1 MNFKQENEIGINT
14 INVISVT
21 VLKNKNLCLCCISE
35 LDIRVYD
42 YFVQLVDIFQGK
54 TLTYLRDTKYNAPI
68 ITIKELDNGNLVAT
82 VEDIN
87 MLLFFKFI
95 VCFSILI
102 SIFKYIFDCFC

>member
-21 VLKNKNLCLCCISE
+21 VLKNKNLCLCCVSE

-54 TLTYLRDTKYNAPI
+54 RKSGNNSALVLAPLLY
-68 ITIKELDNGNLVAT
+68 TNL
-82 VEDIN
+82 
-87 MLLFFKFI
+87 
-95 VCFSILI
+95 LI
-102 SIFKYIFDCFC
+102 